1 MADNR
6 SEYTVLVGGVEHTML
21 LTDADAERYGENA
34 KKSSGRKAAEPE
46 NKSRTVANKTK

>member
-1 MADNR
+1 MSDNR

-21 LTDADAERYGENA
+21 LTAEDAERYGENA
-34 KKSSGRKAAEPE
+34 KKAGRKATEPE